1 METEITVVN
10 APKSPE
16 ILVMETLVTNDGQPS
31 VVFMFITLQGNKRF
45 PLISEISNLPTHLFK
60 TWKVLWIDRKVER
73 SWYELA

>member
-45 PLISEISNLPTHLFK
+45 PAISASLPQHCFK
-60 TWKVLWIDRKVER
+60 SWKVLWIDRKLER